1 MPPKKPKPSQPE
13 PSKRQE
19 QTLLFIKPKKVEEKP
34 QPEPIP
40 EEVIKAK
47 SPPPKPVKRV
57 LPPPDPNP
65 LTTPINAPDTT
76 VEAPPDAI
84 FKAVGIIS
92 GTVTFGEQNA
102 TVFIGDNQYPLY
114 YSSRHRKSYDALKKQ
129 VENNPGKLERL
140 IVYPRVMHF
149 PRRELLHIISFQLV
163 GFDNSKSS
171 EGITNLLQ
179 DFEFQLCGLWQF
191 IPVCATPCISVF
203 KNFHKQRL
211 EYIKQQEAYKRV
223 RYMKPSH
230 IPLIWKDSPI
240 RPFRFNP
247 KLEREQQGHS
257 SFVEVLARFIP
268 GRDVFGFVE
277 MLSTP
282 AEKCPRFLK
291 ARKEDKM
298 EALKTKVAFDREK
311 DVLNS
316 PKKAVWGK
324 PIKAK

>member
-1 MPPKKPKPSQPE
+1 MPPKKTKTPQPE
-13 PSKRQE
+13 PSKKQE
-19 QTLLFIKPKKVEEKP
+19 QTLLFIKPKKVEEVP
-34 QPEPIP
+34 QAEPP
-40 EEVIKAK
+40 KEEVIEAK
-47 SPPPKPVKRV
+47 TPPPKPVKRV
-57 LPPPDPNP
+57 LAPPEPKPPTP
-65 LTTPINAPDTT
+65 LDTDD
-76 VEAPPDAI
+76 EAPPDAI
-84 FKAVGIIS
+84 FKAVGIIA
-92 GTVTFGEQNA
+92 GTVTFGEPNA
-102 TVFIGDNQYPLY
+102 TVYIGENQYPLY
-114 YSSRHRKSYDALKKQ
+114 YSPRHRKSYDALKKQ

-163 GFDNSKSS
+163 GFDNSKSP
-171 EGITNLLQ
+171 EGITSQLQ
-179 DFEFQLCGLWQF
+179 DFEFHLCGLWQF
-191 IPVCATPCISVF
+191 IPVCSTPCISVF
-203 KNFHKQRL
+203 KNFHEHRL
-211 EYIKQQEAYKRV
+211 EYIKQQEAYKKV

-247 KLEREQQGHS
+247 KLEKEQQGHS

-268 GRDVFGFVE
+268 GRDVFGFVK
-277 MLSTP
+277 MLSNP

-298 EALKTKVAFDREK
+298 EALKSKLALDREK

-324 PIKAK
+324 PKKKDSGS

>member
-1 MPPKKPKPSQPE
+1 MPSKKSKPSQPE

-19 QTLLFIKPKKVEEKP
+19 QTLLFIKPQKVESVQKA
-34 QPEPIP
+34 EPP
-40 EEVIKAK
+40 KEEVIEPK
-47 SPPPKPVKRV
+47 SPPPKPIKRV
-57 LPPPDPNP
+57 LPPPEPKSP
-65 LTTPINAPDTT
+65 TALDTAI
-76 VEAPPDAI
+76 EAPQDAI
-84 FKAVGIIS
+84 FKAVGIIT
-92 GTVTFGEQNA
+92 GTVTFGDPNA
-102 TVFIGDNQYPLY
+102 TVFIGENQYPLY
-114 YSSRHRKSYDALKKQ
+114 YSPRHRKSYDALKKQ
-129 VENNPGKLERL
+129 VENNPGKVERL
-140 IVYPRVMHF
+140 IVYPRIPHF
-149 PRRELLHIISFQLV
+149 SRREILHILSFQLV
-163 GFDNSKSS
+163 GFDNSNNP
-171 EGITNLLQ
+171 EGITNQLQ

-191 IPVCATPCISVF
+191 IPVCQTPCVSVF
-203 KNFHKQRL
+203 KNFHEQRL

-247 KLEREQQGHS
+247 KLEKEQQGHS

-298 EALKTKVAFDREK
+298 EALKSKVAFDREK

-324 PIKAK
+324 PKKKDS

>member
-1 MPPKKPKPSQPE
+1 MPPKKTKTPQPE

-19 QTLLFIKPKKVEEKP
+19 QTLLFIKPKKVESSP
-34 QPEPIP
+34 HPEPIP

-57 LPPPDPNP
+57 LPPPEPNP
-65 LTTPINAPDTT
+65 PKAPDTT

-84 FKAVGIIS
+84 FKAVGIIT
-92 GTVTFGEQNA
+92 GTVTFGEGTA
-102 TVFIGDNQYPLY
+102 TVFIGENQYPLY
-114 YSSRHRKSYDALKKQ
+114 YSPRHRKSYEALKKQ

-171 EGITNLLQ
+171 EGITSQLQ

-191 IPVCATPCISVF
+191 IPVCQTPCISVF
-203 KNFHKQRL
+203 KNFKQERL
-211 EYIKQQEAYKRV
+211 DYIKQKEAHKRV
-223 RYMKPSH
+223 RYMKASH

-247 KLEREQQGHS
+247 KLEKEQQGHS

-268 GRDVFGFVE
+268 GRDVFGFVK

-298 EALKTKVAFDREK
+298 EALKSKVAFDREK

-324 PIKAK
+324 PKKKDS